1 MARESNTG
9 LGVSQIYGP
18 RDTGHGAGQYPTS
31 GVTRELAVQLT
42 GGLLGDL
49 LLDPI
54 VIPAGAAITK
64 ATLNVT
70 EAFALAT
77 SSVVEVG
84 TDGSEATNG
93 VSLTEAQL
101 EAVGHTDVTTA
112 LAGTW
117 DAEARLAANTTLG
130 LAFSAGSVTDT
141 SVGRASLVIEYFK
154 VV

>member
-9 LGVSQIYGP
+9 LGVSQIYGV
-18 RDTGHGAGQYPTS
+18 RETGHGAGQYPTA
-31 GVTRELAVQLT
+31 GVTRELSVQLT
-42 GGLLGDL
+42 GDLLGDL
-49 LLDPI
+49 LIDPI
-54 VIPAGAAITK
+54 VIPAGSVITK
-64 ATLNVT
+64 ATLNVS

-101 EAVGHTDVTTA
+101 EAVGYVDVTGA
-112 LAGTW
+112 LSGTW

-130 LAFSAGSVTDT
+130 IAFSAGSVTDT
-141 SVGRASLVIEYFK
+141 SVGRATLLIEYVK
-154 VV
+154 VA